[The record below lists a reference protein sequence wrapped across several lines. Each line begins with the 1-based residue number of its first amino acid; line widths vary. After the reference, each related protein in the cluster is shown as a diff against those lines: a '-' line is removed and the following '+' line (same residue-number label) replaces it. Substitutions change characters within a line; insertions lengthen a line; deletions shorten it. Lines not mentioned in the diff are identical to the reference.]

1 MFILNRVNIHR
12 YDAIR
17 YEAKI
22 LLFFDEE
29 VHDDLR
35 SQNLTIDGESLLCIR
50 LRIPEL
56 TIFNVV

>member
-1 MFILNRVNIHR
+1 MFILNRANIHR

-35 SQNLTIDGESLLCIR
+35 SQNLTIDGESLLCIAN
-50 LRIPEL
+50 
-56 TIFNVV
+56 T